1 MIRRGKARKPMLEK
15 RGEIRWPFV
24 AGVGDAWTELNKE
37 RLRPTRKRHSRPF
50 FWRPNATCDWIALVD
65 AMRPEGLAAD
75 AVQLCSFF
83 KELKSERAQ
92 KEKDLQP

>member
-1 MIRRGKARKPMLEK
+1 MVRRGKARKPMLEK

-65 AMRPEGLAAD
+65 AMRLEGSSRRCCAA
-75 AVQLCSFF
+75 VFF
-83 KELKSERAQ
+83 F
-92 KEKDLQP
+92 